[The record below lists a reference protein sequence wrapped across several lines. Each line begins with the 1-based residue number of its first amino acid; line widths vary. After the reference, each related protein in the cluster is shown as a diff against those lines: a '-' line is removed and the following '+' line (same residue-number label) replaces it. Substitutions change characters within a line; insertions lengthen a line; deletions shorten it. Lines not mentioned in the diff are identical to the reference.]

1 MAGTVYPLLEI
12 MSGTWKWMVSDIII
26 YWIPGPASPA
36 RSDVAGVTIVTKDG
50 FLSDAL
56 STACFVLGSEEGQ
69 KLLEKYDVEGLFIDH
84 AGTITMTEGMRAIF
98 PFVEFSEI
106 VYSKYSQ
113 P

>member
-26 YWIPGPASPA
+26 YWIPDRLPA

-69 KLLEKYDVEGLFIDH
+69 KLLEKYDAEGLFIDH
-84 AGTITMTEGMRAIF
+84 AGTITMTEGMQQYF
-98 PFVEFSEI
+98 HLSN
-106 VYSKYSQ
+106 SQ
-113 P
+113 K